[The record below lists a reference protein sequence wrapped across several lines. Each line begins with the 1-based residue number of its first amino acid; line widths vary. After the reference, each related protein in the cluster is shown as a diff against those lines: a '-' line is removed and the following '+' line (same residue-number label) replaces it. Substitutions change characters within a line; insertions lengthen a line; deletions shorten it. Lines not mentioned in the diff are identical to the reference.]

1 MVFQVNYFS
10 PFCGWWRMGIYKHTV
25 RHGIEGQGV
34 ITTLYTVMSFDV
46 VGIKVG
52 ITLAS
57 VQPHFQGSLSSSF
70 ERRENPGNDVG
81 FSLNVV
87 ALYMRYFLGVRET
100 NRYFLLR
107 YCTRFCFYS

>member
-10 PFCGWWRMGIYKHTV
+10 PFCGWWRVGIFKHTLL
-25 RHGIEGQGV
+25 HGMAGQVV
-34 ITTLYTVMSFDV
+34 ITTSYSMSFDV
-46 VGIKVG
+46 VG

-57 VQPHFQGSLSSSF
+57 VQPHFQGSPSSSF

-87 ALYMRYFLGVRET
+87 AHYMRYFLGVRET
-100 NRYFLLR
+100 NRYVLLR
-107 YCTRFCFYS
+107 C